1 MHFVTSINMK
11 KWLCVS
17 TWHLTTHS
25 LRLPS
30 PIIHLSL
37 IPKHDGRL
45 AQQRH
50 ERLYFYNMLDINF
63 QLYEIAWAVFAT
75 RCGHVSFIEKE
86 ELVYI
91 DSFLLCFLFFSMHFS
106 EYFKDAQVYL
116 YILIY
121 FSFSCS
127 IFALSLLLS
136 LFYPVRLPFFLKFS
150 YKKNG
155 LTYAYMFRHL
165 SIVLQIGYWNSK

>member
-25 LRLPS
+25 LSVPS

-37 IPKHDGRL
+37 TPKHGGGL

-50 ERLYFYNMLDINF
+50 ERLYFYNMLGINF
-63 QLYEIAWAVFAT
+63 QLYEIAWAVFAN
-75 RCGHVSFIEKE
+75 RCGHVSFTEKE
-86 ELVYI
+86 ELVCI
-91 DSFLLCFLFFSMHFS
+91 DSCLLCFLFFSLHFS
-106 EYFKDAQVYL
+106 EYFKDAQVCL

-136 LFYPVRLPFFLKFS
+136 SFYPVRLRFFLKFLC
-150 YKKNG
+150 KKNG
-155 LTYAYMFRHL
+155 MTYAYMFRYL
-165 SIVLQIGYWNSK
+165 SIALQISCWNSK